1 MKRQRQQALLELI
14 RREPLGS
21 QSEIQSR
28 LSVAGHHATQ
38 STISRDLDE
47 LGLVR
52 VRAEGRRFRYAE
64 PSETTAHAT
73 ASRLRMLLQEFLI
86 SVDTSGNLALA
97 LTPPGAANAV
107 AEAIDHAGIEGVLG
121 TVAGDNTILIVAKDG
136 VKGSTVARRLRDAGG
151 LT

>member
-21 QSEIQSR
+21 QAEIRSR
-28 LSVAGHHATQ
+28 LSTAGHRATQ

-52 VRAEGRRFRYAE
+52 VRGAGGGFRYAE
-64 PSETTAHAT
+64 PSAAT
-73 ASRLRMLLQEFLI
+73 ASLAAARLRMVLQEFLI
-86 SVDTSGNLALA
+86 SIEPSGGLALA
-97 LTPPGAANAV
+97 LTPPGAASAV

-121 TVAGDNTILIVAKDG
+121 TVAGDNTILVVAKQG
-136 VKGSTVARRLRDAGG
+136 VKGATVARRLREAGG
-151 LT
+151 LA